1 MKKEK
6 KMNKYIIIFG
16 ITIILF
22 FTGCASQSVRPSETP
37 EFDIN
42 SAVGLFKEAQ
52 FYLKLKDYDYAQR
65 SFATLVEE
73 FPEDALADDAQF
85 MVAEILS
92 NPKNPNNDLESAL
105 DEYNYLIE
113 NYPDSP
119 LVKKAQKKILQLE
132 KKLKKSE

>member
-1 MKKEK
+1 
-6 KMNKYIIIFG
+6 MNKYIHIFG
-16 ITIILF
+16 IVVLF
-22 FTGCASQSVRPSETP
+22 LTGCASQTVRPSESP

-42 SAVGLFKEAQ
+42 TASGLYKEAQ
-52 FYLKLKDYDYAQR
+52 FYLKFKDYDYAQR

-92 NPKNPNNDLESAL
+92 NPKNPNYDLESAL
-105 DEYNYLIE
+105 DEYNYLVE

-119 LVKKAQKKILQLE
+119 FVKKAQKKILQLE
-132 KKLKKSE
+132 KKLGKPE